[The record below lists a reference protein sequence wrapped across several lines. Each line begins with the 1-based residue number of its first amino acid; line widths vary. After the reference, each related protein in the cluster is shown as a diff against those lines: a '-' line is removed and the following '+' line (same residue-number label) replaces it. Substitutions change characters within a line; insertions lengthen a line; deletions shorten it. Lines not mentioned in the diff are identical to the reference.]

1 MNRRIIWLIG
11 IAATVGFTAV
21 WHGPMGTGERL
32 AQQIEAEARQRLDRD
47 EMAQV
52 QARLQRN
59 PMSRRLILSGPADNF
74 QRGELIRRLD
84 SIPGVL
90 DVRWDPA
97 SLPQERKVAP

>member
-1 MNRRIIWLIG
+1 MRRRLILLFG

-21 WHGPMGTGERL
+21 WHSPVGKGEQL
-32 AQQIEAEARQRLDRD
+32 ARQIEAEARRRLDRD
-47 EMAQV
+47 EMVQV

-74 QRGELIRRLD
+74 QRGELVRRLD
-84 SIPGVL
+84 TIPGVL
-90 DVRWDPA
+90 EVRWDPD